1 VKFLVTGAG
10 GLLGAHL
17 AAALSADHDVT
28 GTDRHP
34 WWGDRDIAFM
44 QGDLGTP
51 GFIEATVQ
59 AVRPDVMI
67 HCAGLV
73 NVDRCEEEPALA
85 YATNA
90 EVTGRLARLTAP
102 SGLFVYIT
110 TDGIFK
116 GDCSFATEAWLP
128 CPRTVYGRSKLQGEW
143 ETQIATPNNLIIRSN
158 FYGWSSGRKASAA
171 EWLFQALEQGLPLTL
186 FQDFYF
192 TPLYVV
198 DLVERILAL
207 VAADRRGIFHVG
219 GRDRVSKYDFGLR
232 LAAAAHLP
240 TLGVRAGSIAEA
252 SLRAARPRDMSLD
265 SSRLLQATGLA
276 PPDCGEG
283 LRRFV
288 ADRFRPL
295 SARFGSHKS
304 KVPHL

>member
-1 VKFLVTGAG
+1 VKVLITGAG

-17 AAALSADHDVT
+17 AAALAADHDVT

-34 WWGDRDIAFM
+34 WWGDAAIDFVE
-44 QGDLGTP
+44 GDLGVP

-59 AVRPDVMI
+59 RVRPDVLI

-85 YATNA
+85 YTTNA
-90 EVTGRLARLTAP
+90 EVTGRLARLMPP

-110 TDGIFK
+110 TDGIFS
-116 GDCSFATEAWLP
+116 GDCPFATETWLP

-143 ETQIATPNNLIIRSN
+143 EVQIATRSHLIIRTN
-158 FYGWSSGRKASAA
+158 FYGWSSGRKATAG
-171 EWLFQALEQGLPLTL
+171 EWLYHALERGQPVTL
-186 FQDFYF
+186 FQDFHF
-192 TPLYVV
+192 TPVYVV

-207 VAADRRGIFHVG
+207 IAGGHRGIFHAG
-219 GRDRVSKYDFGLR
+219 GRDRVSKYDFGL
-232 LAAAAHLP
+232 LMAVAGELP
-240 TLGVRAGSIAEA
+240 TAGIRAGSIEEA

-265 SSRLLQATGLA
+265 SSRLLQVTGLG
-276 PPDCGEG
+276 PPDCADG

-288 ADRFRPL
+288 ADRLRPL
-295 SARFGSHKS
+295 SRRVGTDLSRVRH
-304 KVPHL
+304 V